1 MPAPTVVN
9 NMNSK
14 NTKSI
19 LKNSSIPTQ
28 GKTDV
33 NQDSYT
39 SETEFDREAEITEK
53 GSKMHSG

>member
-33 NQDSYT
+33 SQDSLT
-39 SETEFDREAEITEK
+39 TDPEIDREAEVTEK

>member
-1 MPAPTVVN
+1 
-9 NMNSK
+9 MNSK

-33 NQDSYT
+33 SQDSLT
-39 SETEFDREAEITEK
+39 TDPEIDREAEVTEK